1 MDKPLSVSAFQGD
14 APKNIDLQHIE
25 IFKSDR
31 KILSANIS
39 IPLNGI
45 TAVIGP
51 NGSGKTTLLKLLHGL
66 IAPDAGK
73 YLPGPDVLHSALV
86 LHHTPLIKASVKAN
100 LEIIK
105 DAESVGYISDEDID
119 AALASVGLLHL
130 ANQPGLK
137 LSAGERQRLSLA
149 RAQLQNAKVILLD
162 EPTANLDPGSTDQVE
177 EIIKNL
183 AAQGCA
189 IIFTSHQLAQI
200 ERLAD
205 QVVFISEGICSDP
218 IDAETFFKSPP
229 SKNAQ
234 KFIQHELGWK

>member
-1 MDKPLSVSAFQGD
+1 MDKPLSVSAFQSNT
-14 APKNIDLQHIE
+14 PKTIDLQSIE
-25 IFKSDR
+25 VFRSDR

-66 IAPDAGK
+66 ITPDSGK
-73 YLPGPDVLHSALV
+73 YLPGSDVLHSALV

-105 DAESVGYISDEDID
+105 DAESVGHISNEDID
-119 AALASVGLLHL
+119 AALAGVGLLHL

-149 RAQLQNAKVILLD
+149 RARLQNAKVILLD

-183 AAQGCA
+183 ATQGCS

-205 QVVFISEGICSDP
+205 RVIFISEGVCSDL
-218 IDAETFFKSPP
+218 IDTETFFKSPP